1 MFFLYIITHVFKTEN
16 KVAEVG
22 EGAVWYR
29 DLLQECPLP
38 WVWGFPGQAVLLWD
52 GLLQRGKSCE
62 TGGGIRC
69 DVMTYAAQTQHR
81 LLNTWDADLDSVQ
94 LHRFI
99 MLQNT
104 QSETCITSQMMVLHE
119 RDLWHNFEYGNE
131 QVTNKEKSHSYI
143 HHFTGLQKERPI
155 LFMNVKLSIKINNKK
170 KSLIWNLY
178 KFYF

>member
-1 MFFLYIITHVFKTEN
+1 MYICDHGKKKSLISFDVNVFFYNYTYSKQKTKSLKLAKELSDIVIYC
-16 KVAEVG
+16 KSVQF
-22 EGAVWYR
+22 R
-29 DLLQECPLP
+29 
-38 WVWGFPGQAVLLWD
+38 GFEDSGTSSLLWD

-69 DVMTYAAQTQHR
+69 DVMTYAAQTQHG

-131 QVTNKEKSHSYI
+131 QVD
-143 HHFTGLQKERPI
+143 
-155 LFMNVKLSIKINNKK
+155 
-170 KSLIWNLY
+170 
-178 KFYF
+178 